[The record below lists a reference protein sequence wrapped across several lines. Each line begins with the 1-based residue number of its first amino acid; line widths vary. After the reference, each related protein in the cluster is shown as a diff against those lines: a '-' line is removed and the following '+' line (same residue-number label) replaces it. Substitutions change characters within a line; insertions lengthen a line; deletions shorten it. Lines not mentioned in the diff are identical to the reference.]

1 MARRFELSDLDDVA
15 SFLEEAEES
24 KTTVFITIGGR
35 DRFAVVPADRYAAF
49 HAEALKNEQAL
60 ANADGRAQAQV
71 EELRSRIDTLKA
83 QLATARRLA
92 SDNAAAAR
100 AAEERPAVAPSVMAP
115 TSSRRSSVAVRAA
128 KAKAE
133 AAKDADPIDDTW
145 EEEFAQRF
153 AQPAEDAPA
162 AMGDGL
168 DVEEVEVDE
177 LDEADEVEE
186 LDDDTAPAAS
196 RSSAGAP
203 TIEEYVTA
211 DLPHTPIDSDDY
223 QRSMWHDAITE
234 RMRKVID
241 AEAPVEKQR
250 LFNAVRGSFGIKRS
264 GRDIQ
269 SHNEWLF
276 NRAIECQET
285 EFNDATF
292 VWRMDQDPE
301 DYRTFRPYAE
311 ESGRQISEIAYEE
324 LAAAMVT
331 ALMGAKALSRDELIE
346 ATMRLLGYKRRT
358 TRVRDVIGAAI
369 ERGSEEGLVR
379 LFSDGTFRAARG

>member
-60 ANADGRAQAQV
+60 ANADGRAQAQG

-162 AMGDGL
+162 AMDDDL
-168 DVEEVEVDE
+168 DVEEVELDETDE
-177 LDEADEVEE
+177 LDDEAA
-186 LDDDTAPAAS
+186 LDTAPAAS
-196 RSSAGAP
+196 RANAGAP

-301 DYRTFRPYAE
+301 DYRTFRPYTE

>member
-153 AQPAEDAPA
+153 AQPAEDAPT
-162 AMGDGL
+162 AMDGDL
-168 DVEEVEVDE
+168 DVEEVELDETDE
-177 LDEADEVEE
+177 LDDEAA
-186 LDDDTAPAAS
+186 LDTAPAAS
-196 RSSAGAP
+196 RASAGAP

-301 DYRTFRPYAE
+301 DYRTFRPYTE